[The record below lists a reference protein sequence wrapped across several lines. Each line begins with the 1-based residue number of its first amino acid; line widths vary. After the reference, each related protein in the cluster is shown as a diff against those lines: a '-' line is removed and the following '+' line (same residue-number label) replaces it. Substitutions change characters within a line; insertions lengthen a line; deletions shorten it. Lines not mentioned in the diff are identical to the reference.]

1 MDVTLFEAANET
13 DMGLNVTLGPPDGD
27 MVSVKLRIPENPLT
41 LVSVMVELEE
51 EP

>member
-1 MDVTLFEAANET
+1 VDVTVPEAGNET
-13 DMGLNVTLGPPDGD
+13 DVELNVTLGPEGD
-27 MVSVKLRIPENPLT
+27 MALVKLRIPENPLT